1 MRNSSTPATVELLRK
16 RGSLVQR
23 FLNLQKLHGFAKSS
37 NKDRVLTDLAHY
49 PISSGMNDYISKPIQ
64 VEEVIRFLS
73 QWRSCFENPEPVPP
87 LEQAKEIEG
96 IGNSSTTAE
105 TAEIVV
111 QVESETVKAALQIE
125 RQGTYE
131 Q

>member
-1 MRNSSTPATVELLRK
+1 
-16 RGSLVQR
+16 
-23 FLNLQKLHGFAKSS
+23 
-37 NKDRVLTDLAHY
+37 
-49 PISSGMNDYISKPIQ
+49 MNDYISKPIQ
-64 VEEVIRFLS
+64 VKEVIRFLS
-73 QWRSCFENPEPVPP
+73 QSRSWFENPEPVPR

-96 IGNSSTTAE
+96 IGNSSTTAA
-105 TAEIVV
+105 TAEIVI